1 MSQNATRSRTVV
13 GRAFL
18 ELFRIVAIAGV
29 IAGIGSATGYINLS
43 REPQVQA
50 AAPDGATPVAAG
62 GIVPLEPILVNL
74 TGEAPQ
80 GFLRASLSIM
90 FAKPAHAEQVQASAI
105 DRARLRATVVEV
117 LAGRTAASVASP
129 EGRDDLKRVL
139 RERVGS
145 TLPHAVIADVL
156 FTDFVVQ
163 Y

>member
-1 MSQNATRSRTVV
+1 MNQTATRPPSVIR
-13 GRAFL
+13 RAFL
-18 ELFRIVAIAGV
+18 EIVRIVTIAGV
-29 IAGIGSATGYINLS
+29 IAGFGAATGYITIN
-43 REPQVQA
+43 RDPQVVA
-50 AAPDGATPVAAG
+50 AASGDTAPSVAAG

-74 TGEAPQ
+74 SGDAQ

-90 FAKPAHAEQVQASAI
+90 FAQPGHAQQVQASAI

-129 EGRDDLKRVL
+129 EGRDELKRVL
-139 RERVGS
+139 RDRIGS